1 MHISLNYFEKN
12 TLRFFLLS
20 LLAFVLLIVFYLS
33 IGEDIAPES
42 YLAWLLPVVFSLF
55 LLQKGNQR
63 AFLSV
68 DHLPHAIAGLSWCI
82 TFSLLYALS
91 YNHAWFTNHIR
102 ADLFFGV
109 GLFVLFSALQ
119 TICLQNNRHPRFFCF
134 LFAAADLVCLAIP
147 LVEIAYYS
155 IYQHCL
161 TPATLMALYLTNSRE
176 SLDFIETTLGYQKLL
191 LLLAALCLFWGAAF
205 FCGQK
210 KISIVKKNPLSSR
223 QKKTLLFLSA
233 GLCLY
238 LPLQIFP
245 DTSIITNWR
254 EVTDYVQE
262 TQQYAVTYDDRFSKL
277 ALQTKQ
283 TLAQKAPGT
292 VIMIIGESATRNY
305 MKAYTPSVPYDNTP
319 WLQQRMQDPDFVV
332 FQNVYSCW
340 VQTVPVIERALT
352 EESQYNDKH
361 FLESS
366 SILDVAKKAG
376 YETYWFSNQGRYGQ
390 YDSAITMIAKTA
402 DHAEWTDD
410 SYVFTEKYDEAL
422 LKFLPAVDPTKN
434 NFIILHL
441 MGSHIY
447 YNNRYPEDFEKWQ
460 GEGEEA
466 ADAAYANSTLYTDDV
481 LSKIYAYA
489 KENLHLQA
497 MVYCSDH
504 GEDIHISHNPD
515 VFKFDMVR
523 IPMFVYLSDEYKA
536 ALPQQYKTLQK
547 NRTQFFTN
555 DMIYDTLSGIL
566 NAPSNHYDPGQDFS
580 SPEYRFTKDNLTT
593 MLGQKKLTEDP
604 YLSPPTPQFAN
615 KS

>member
-1 MHISLNYFEKN
+1 MPILRNYFEKN
-12 TLRFFLLS
+12 TLRFFLFS
-20 LLAFVLLIVFYLS
+20 LLVWLLLIAFYLL

-42 YLAWLLPVVFSLF
+42 YLAWLLPSVALLF
-55 LLQKGNQR
+55 LLQKGIGR
-63 AFLSV
+63 SFLSFAC
-68 DHLPHAIAGLSWCI
+68 LPHAIAGLSWCV
-82 TFSLLYALS
+82 TFSLLYAYS
-91 YNHAWFTNHIR
+91 YNHAWFTDHIR
-102 ADLFFGV
+102 ADFFFGI
-109 GLFVLFSALQ
+109 GLFVFFSALQ
-119 TICLQNNRHPRFFCF
+119 TICLQQTKHPRMFCC
-134 LFAAADLVCLAIP
+134 LFAAADLLCLAIP
-147 LVEIAYYS
+147 LVEITYYA

-176 SLDFIETTLGYQKLL
+176 SLDFLETTLGYQKLL
-191 LLLAALCLFWGAAF
+191 LIAAALLAAWGAAY
-205 FCGQK
+205 FCCQK
-210 KISIVKKNPLSSR
+210 KITELRSHPLSAR
-223 QKKTLLFLSA
+223 QKKILLFLGA
-233 GLCLY
+233 GLLIY
-238 LPLQIFP
+238 LPVQAFP

-319 WLQQRMQDPDFVV
+319 WLQQRMQDPNFVV

-410 SYVFTEKYDEAL
+410 SYVFTEKYDEDL
-422 LKFLPAVDPTKN
+422 LKFLPQVDPTKN

-447 YNNRYPEDFEKWQ
+447 YNNRYPESFEKWQ

-466 ADAAYANSTLYTDDV
+466 ADAAYANSTLYTDAV
-481 LSKIYAYA
+481 LAKIYAYA

-536 ALPQQYKTLQK
+536 ALPLQYKTLQQ

-566 NAPSNHYDPGQDFS
+566 EAPSNHYDPGQDFS

-604 YLSPPTPQFAN
+604 YLSLPTPQFAN